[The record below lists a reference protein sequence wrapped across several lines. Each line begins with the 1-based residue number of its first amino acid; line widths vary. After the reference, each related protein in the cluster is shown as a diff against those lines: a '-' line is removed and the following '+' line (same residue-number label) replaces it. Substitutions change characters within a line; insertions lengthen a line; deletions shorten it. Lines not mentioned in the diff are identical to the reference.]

1 MASAHCSI
9 DAEPNLIMSVAEKI
23 ADQRLQQEFNRWAA
37 EGRGEEMER
46 HHLPITAP
54 VLELM
59 QLQPADRV
67 LDLGC
72 GAGWATRLLAARVP
86 QGKVTGV
93 DISDEMIER
102 ARQSSANFSNIEFA
116 LGSSERIP
124 SGDDSFDKVLSI
136 ESFYYY
142 ADQGAALNELRRVLK
157 PGGRFFILIN
167 LYKDNPY
174 SLRWVQSLQVP
185 VHVLSAGEYLQLI
198 RAHGFTQA
206 EARRIPDDS
215 PTPEVYAG
223 KWFNNAAELREFKRI
238 GALLLTANKP

>member
-1 MASAHCSI
+1 
-9 DAEPNLIMSVAEKI
+9 MSVAENT
-23 ADQRLQQEFNRWAA
+23 AEQRLQQEFNRWAA
-37 EGRGEEMER
+37 DGRGEEMER

-54 VLELM
+54 VLDLM
-59 QLQPADRV
+59 QLRPADRV

-86 QGKVTGV
+86 EGKVIGV

-102 ARQSSANFSNIEFA
+102 AQRSSASFSNIEFA
-116 LGSSERIP
+116 VGSSEKIP
-124 SGDDSFDKVLSI
+124 SADDSFDKALSI

-142 ADQGAALNELRRVLK
+142 PDQGAALNELRRVLK

-174 SLRWVQSLQVP
+174 SLRWVQALQVP
-185 VHVLSAGEYLQLI
+185 VHALSEAEYLQLI
-198 RAHGFTQA
+198 RERRFKQA

-215 PTPEVYAG
+215 PTPETYSG
-223 KWFNNAAELREFKRI
+223 KWFSNAAELREFKRI
-238 GALLLTANKP
+238 GALLLTASKP

>member
-1 MASAHCSI
+1 MG
-9 DAEPNLIMSVAEKI
+9 VVEKI

-37 EGRGEEMER
+37 EGRGEEMEQ

-59 QLQPADRV
+59 QLRPADRV

-102 ARQSSANFSNIEFA
+102 ARRSSTNFSNIEFA
-116 LGSSERIP
+116 VGSSEKIP
-124 SGDDSFDKVLSI
+124 AANDSCDKVLSI

-142 ADQGAALNELRRVLK
+142 PDQGAALDELRRLLK

-174 SLRWVQSLQVP
+174 SLRWVQTLQVP
-185 VHVLSAGEYLQLI
+185 VHALSEAEYLQLI

-206 EARRIPDDS
+206 ETRRIPDDS
-215 PTPEVYAG
+215 PTPETYFG
-223 KWFNNAAELREFKRI
+223 KWFKNAAELREFKRI
-238 GALLLTANKP
+238 GALLLTASKP